1 MEEPGAVASARLRGD
16 KTYYYLQEEENSR
29 SKAPPELRVAWR
41 DLPFRVEVG
50 VGFFSTTTTNE
61 WIVFH
66 CLHSSINN
74 NSIHQRMSLLR
85 RPQPLNL
92 LFSGSRWVSV
102 PPFPRFIRHQA
113 FDASF
118 DEEQLSE
125 ARRWHQSFKIDSLPE
140 GNTSFARSSGPGG
153 QHVNKTETKATTTWP
168 VPQLLSRLPKLLH
181 AGVRESKYFSKRSDS
196 LVFQAQTQRSR
207 TANSEENRQ
216 KLFDELQQL
225 YEATVPNATRP
236 EKAAKYEALKKSAT
250 ETRIKTKKHHSSKKA
265 YRKGVSE

>member
-1 MEEPGAVASARLRGD
+1 
-16 KTYYYLQEEENSR
+16 
-29 SKAPPELRVAWR
+29 
-41 DLPFRVEVG
+41 
-50 VGFFSTTTTNE
+50 
-61 WIVFH
+61 
-66 CLHSSINN
+66 
-74 NSIHQRMSLLR
+74 MSLLR
-85 RPQPLNL
+85 RLQPPSF
-92 LFSGSRWVSV
+92 FSATSWTGNRLVSAPV
-102 PPFPRFIRHQA
+102 SRFIRHQA

-118 DEEQLSE
+118 DDEELSE
-125 ARRWHQSFKIDSLPE
+125 ARKWHQSFKIDNLPE

-181 AGVRESKYFSKRSDS
+181 AGLRESKYFSKRSDS

-207 TANSEENRQ
+207 TANTEDNRQ

-250 ETRIKTKKHHSSKKA
+250 ESRLKSKKHHSSKK
-265 YRKGVSE
+265 VSRRGGSE